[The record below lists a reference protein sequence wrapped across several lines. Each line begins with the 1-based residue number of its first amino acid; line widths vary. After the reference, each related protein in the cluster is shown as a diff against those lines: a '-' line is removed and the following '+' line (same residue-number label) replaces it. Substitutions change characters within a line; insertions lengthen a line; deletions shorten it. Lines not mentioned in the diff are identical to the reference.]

1 MTYKHAFTI
10 VLLLLPVAVMTASG
24 QSSTESFNPSTGMMD
39 VEYSGYRSKHD
50 IIYNKPITT
59 PVWGATVGNGRVGAM
74 VWSANGLTMQV
85 GGVDISQ
92 QTAFSGGMLNLYT
105 NPAMDSGFSQYQQR
119 LSLYNGTL
127 TTTYDANR
135 TVTIMGPPNSEVIG
149 IHVSDSRANVTSVTL
164 DFSICIVT
172 QLTRRT
178 ASTTPTSHT
187 TPTYSHSPH

>member
-1 MTYKHAFTI
+1 MSCKHALTI

-39 VEYSGYRSKHD
+39 VDYSGYLSKHD
-50 IIYNKPITT
+50 VIYNQPVKT

-127 TTTYDANR
+127 TGVAQFR
-135 TVTIMGPPNSEVIG
+135 GHGHP
-149 IHVSDSRANVTSVTL
+149 R
-164 DFSICIVT
+164 
-172 QLTRRT
+172 Q
-178 ASTTPTSHT
+178 
-187 TPTYSHSPH
+187 